1 MDNLQSFVLVYYPYL
16 YILTIDCIGM
26 VERIKSIINYY
37 KLTDRAFA
45 IKCNIKQNTL
55 SRQLGGTSEVSL
67 STIDAIL
74 STFEDISSEWLLRGK
89 GTMLLSDVEHERNII
104 PDSNMERMNRLVDT
118 IATLQGALNEKD
130 KTIKL
135 LEEKVKR
142 LETELAMVKNERKI
156 G

>member
-1 MDNLQSFVLVYYPYL
+1 M
-16 YILTIDCIGM
+16 I
-26 VERIKSIINYY
+26 ERIKTIIAHYDLSI
-37 KLTDRAFA
+37 RAFA
-45 IKCNIKQNTL
+45 IKCGLKDNTL
-55 SRQLGGTSEVSL
+55 TNQLNGVRELSL
-67 STIDAIL
+67 ATVNAIL
-74 STFEDISSEWLLRGK
+74 STFEDISLEWLLRGK

-142 LETELAMVKNERKI
+142 LETELAMVKNEWKV

>member
-1 MDNLQSFVLVYYPYL
+1 M
-16 YILTIDCIGM
+16 I
-26 VERIKSIINYY
+26 ERIKTIIAHYDLSI
-37 KLTDRAFA
+37 RAFA
-45 IKCNIKQNTL
+45 IKCGLKDNTL
-55 SRQLGGTSEVSL
+55 TNQLNGVRELSL
-67 STIDAIL
+67 ATVNAIL

-104 PDSNMERMNRLVDT
+104 PDSTMERMNRLVDT

-142 LETELAMVKNERKI
+142 LETELAMIKNERKI

>member
-1 MDNLQSFVLVYYPYL
+1 M
-16 YILTIDCIGM
+16 I
-26 VERIKSIINYY
+26 ERIKTIIAHYDLSI
-37 KLTDRAFA
+37 RAFA
-45 IKCNIKQNTL
+45 IKCGLKDNTL
-55 SRQLGGTSEVSL
+55 TNQLNGVRELSL
-67 STIDAIL
+67 ATVNAIL

-135 LEEKVKR
+135 FEEKVKR
-142 LETELAMVKNERKI
+142 LETELAMIKNERKI

>member
-1 MDNLQSFVLVYYPYL
+1 M
-16 YILTIDCIGM
+16 I
-26 VERIKSIINYY
+26 ERIKEIIAYSG
-37 KLTDRAFA
+37 LSDRAFA
-45 IKCNIKQNTL
+45 IKCGLKDNTL
-55 SRQLGGTSEVSL
+55 TNQLNGVRELSL
-67 STIDAIL
+67 ATVNAIL

-142 LETELAMVKNERKI
+142 LETELAMVKNEWKV

>member
-1 MDNLQSFVLVYYPYL
+1 M
-16 YILTIDCIGM
+16 I
-26 VERIKSIINYY
+26 ERIKEIIAYSG
-37 KLTDRAFA
+37 LSDRAFA
-45 IKCNIKQNTL
+45 IKCGLVQNTL
-55 SRQLGGTSEVSL
+55 NRQLNGVRELSL
-67 STIDAIL
+67 ATVNAIL

-142 LETELAMVKNERKI
+142 LETELAMVKNEWKV

>member
-1 MDNLQSFVLVYYPYL
+1 MDNLQSFVWVCYPYL
-16 YILTIDCIGM
+16 DILTIDCIGM

-74 STFEDISSEWLLRGK
+74 STFEDVSSEMIIGS
-89 GTMLLSDVEHERNII
+89 TTSDFSSIHIKVFNEE
-104 PDSNMERMNRLVDT
+104 SFK
-118 IATLQGALNEKD
+118 TLILNY
-130 KTIKL
+130 
-135 LEEKVKR
+135 
-142 LETELAMVKNERKI
+142 
-156 G
+156 

>member
-1 MDNLQSFVLVYYPYL
+1 
-16 YILTIDCIGM
+16 M
-26 VERIKSIINYY
+26 VERIKTIIAHYDLSI
-37 KLTDRAFA
+37 RAFA
-45 IKCNIKQNTL
+45 IKCGLKDNTL
-55 SRQLGGTSEVSL
+55 TNQLNGVRELSL
-67 STIDAIL
+67 ATVNAIL

>member
-1 MDNLQSFVLVYYPYL
+1 M
-16 YILTIDCIGM
+16 I
-26 VERIKSIINYY
+26 ERIKTIITHYDLSI
-37 KLTDRAFA
+37 RAFA
-45 IKCNIKQNTL
+45 IKCGLKDNTL
-55 SRQLGGTSEVSL
+55 TNQLNGVRELSL
-67 STIDAIL
+67 ATVNAIL
-74 STFEDISSEWLLRGK
+74 STFEDVSSEWLLRGK

-130 KTIKL
+130 KAIKL

>member
-1 MDNLQSFVLVYYPYL
+1 M
-16 YILTIDCIGM
+16 I
-26 VERIKSIINYY
+26 ERIKEIIAYSG
-37 KLTDRAFA
+37 LSDRAFA
-45 IKCNIKQNTL
+45 IKCGLKDNTL
-55 SRQLGGTSEVSL
+55 TNQLNGVRELSL
-67 STIDAIL
+67 ATVNAIL
-74 STFEDISSEWLLRGK
+74 STFEDVSSEWLLRGK

-142 LETELAMVKNERKI
+142 LETELAMVKNEWKV

>member
-1 MDNLQSFVLVYYPYL
+1 M
-16 YILTIDCIGM
+16 I
-26 VERIKSIINYY
+26 ERIKTIIAHYDLSII
-37 KLTDRAFA
+37 AFA
-45 IKCNIKQNTL
+45 IKCGLKDNTL
-55 SRQLGGTSEVSL
+55 TNQLNGVRELSL
-67 STIDAIL
+67 ATVNAIL

-142 LETELAMVKNERKI
+142 LETELAMIKNERKI

>member
-1 MDNLQSFVLVYYPYL
+1 M
-16 YILTIDCIGM
+16 I
-26 VERIKSIINYY
+26 ERIKTIIAHYDLSI
-37 KLTDRAFA
+37 RAFA
-45 IKCNIKQNTL
+45 IKCGLKDNTL
-55 SRQLGGTSEVSL
+55 TNQLNGVRELSL
-67 STIDAIL
+67 ATVNAIL
-74 STFEDISSEWLLRGK
+74 STFEDVSSEWLLRGK

-104 PDSNMERMNRLVDT
+104 PDSNIERMNRLVDT

-130 KTIKL
+130 KAINL

>member
-1 MDNLQSFVLVYYPYL
+1 M
-16 YILTIDCIGM
+16 I
-26 VERIKSIINYY
+26 ERIKTIIAHYDLSI
-37 KLTDRAFA
+37 RAFA
-45 IKCNIKQNTL
+45 IKCGLKDNTL
-55 SRQLGGTSEVSL
+55 TNQLNGVRELSL
-67 STIDAIL
+67 ATVNAIL

-104 PDSNMERMNRLVDT
+104 PDSNMKRMNRLVDT

>member
-1 MDNLQSFVLVYYPYL
+1 M
-16 YILTIDCIGM
+16 I
-26 VERIKSIINYY
+26 ERIKTIIAHYDLSI
-37 KLTDRAFA
+37 RAFA
-45 IKCNIKQNTL
+45 IKCGLKDNTL
-55 SRQLGGTSEVSL
+55 TNQLNGVRELSL
-67 STIDAIL
+67 ATVNAI

-142 LETELAMVKNERKI
+142 LETELAMVKNEWKV

>member
-1 MDNLQSFVLVYYPYL
+1 M
-16 YILTIDCIGM
+16 I
-26 VERIKSIINYY
+26 ERIKTIIAHYDLSI
-37 KLTDRAFA
+37 RAFA
-45 IKCNIKQNTL
+45 IKCGLKDNTL
-55 SRQLGGTSEVSL
+55 TNQLNGVRELSL
-67 STIDAIL
+67 ATVNAIL

-142 LETELAMVKNERKI
+142 LETELAMIKNERKI

>member
-1 MDNLQSFVLVYYPYL
+1 M
-16 YILTIDCIGM
+16 I
-26 VERIKSIINYY
+26 ERIKTIIAHYDLSI
-37 KLTDRAFA
+37 RAFA
-45 IKCNIKQNTL
+45 IKCGLKDNTL
-55 SRQLGGTSEVSL
+55 TNQLNGVRELSL
-67 STIDAIL
+67 ATVNAIL

-130 KTIKL
+130 KTIRL

-142 LETELAMVKNERKI
+142 LETELAMIKNERKI

>member
-1 MDNLQSFVLVYYPYL
+1 M
-16 YILTIDCIGM
+16 I
-26 VERIKSIINYY
+26 ERIKTIIAHYDLSI
-37 KLTDRAFA
+37 RAFA
-45 IKCNIKQNTL
+45 IKCGLKDNTL
-55 SRQLGGTSEVSL
+55 TNQLNGVRELSL
-67 STIDAIL
+67 ATVNAIL
-74 STFEDISSEWLLRGK
+74 STFEDVSSEWLLRGK

-142 LETELAMVKNERKI
+142 LETELAMIKNERKI

>member
-1 MDNLQSFVLVYYPYL
+1 M
-16 YILTIDCIGM
+16 I
-26 VERIKSIINYY
+26 ERIKTIIAHYDLSI
-37 KLTDRAFA
+37 RAFA
-45 IKCNIKQNTL
+45 IKCGLKDNTL
-55 SRQLGGTSEVSL
+55 TNQLNGVRELSL
-67 STIDAIL
+67 ATVNAIL

-142 LETELAMVKNERKI
+142 LETELAMVKNEWKV